1 MKEKLL
7 IVFICY
13 FGFVNLALAQQAD
26 LSLNATFDQNEY
38 QVGQPV
44 KLTVTINN
52 TSSEEVLVRWSSPDV
67 TVESGGRYIFTRKGT
82 PGKKGEVKKLKPGE
96 SWANR
101 LEYTADFFNMPS
113 AGTYPV
119 TISYKNTQK
128 KGSDSAYGKKHSAVK
143 YDLWTGE
150 VKTIATL
157 KINN

>member
-7 IVFICY
+7 IGFMCF
-13 FGFVNLALAQQAD
+13 FGFVNFGFAQQAD

-52 TSSEEVLVRWSSPDV
+52 TSPEEFLVRWSSPDV
-67 TVESGGRYIFTRKGT
+67 TVESGGEIIFKRKGT
-82 PGKKGEVKKLKPGE
+82 PGKKGEVKNLKPGE
-96 SWANR
+96 SWENR
-101 LEYTADFFNMPS
+101 LEYTSEYFDMPS

-119 TISYKNTQK
+119 TISYKNKQK
-128 KGSDSAYGKKHSAVK
+128 KGSSSAYGKKHSAVK

-150 VKTIATL
+150 VKTTATL

>member
-7 IVFICY
+7 IGFICY
-13 FGFVNLALAQQAD
+13 FGFVNLALAQKTD

-44 KLTVTINN
+44 KLIVTINN
-52 TSSEEVLVRWSSPDV
+52 ASSEELLVRWSSPDV
-67 TVESGGRYIFTRKGT
+67 TVESGGKIIFNRKGT

-96 SWANR
+96 SWENR
-101 LEYTADFFNMPS
+101 LEYTSEFFDMPS

-119 TISYKNTQK
+119 TISYKNKQK
-128 KGSDSAYGKKHSAVK
+128 KGSGSAYGKKHSAIK

-150 VKTIATL
+150 VKTTATL
-157 KINN
+157 IIK